1 MRGEKTAAKIADK
14 YRENVEKG
22 VESPLRE
29 IDSLLSILAKYQ
41 NKSGTISKSKTRS
54 KKAQKIVKETIKEL
68 NKKYGTK
75 KARNARREKIAEQ
88 IEGAAERLETNKVLG
103 LSGDKGIAAAQV
115 FVQYTSQVLPK
126 HFMSEI
132 ILALADS
139 DFSGDDIMHILDFLQ
154 STMNSQVPDEMD
166 KFTDEDDVSLF
177 VSNLSNLRA
186 KYPTLSLE
194 DSIEIADKYMQ
205 GYGFDDVDDAVER
218 WKEDN
223 QDEDEEEEEDEY

>member
-22 VESPLRE
+22 VETPLRE
-29 IDSLLSILAKYQ
+29 IDALLSVLAKYQ
-41 NKSGTISKSKTRS
+41 NKNGTISKSKTRS
-54 KKAQKIVKETIKEL
+54 KKAQKIVKETLKDL
-68 NKKYGTK
+68 NKYKTK
-75 KARNARREKIAEQ
+75 KSRNARREKIAEQ
-88 IEGAAERLETNKVLG
+88 VKGAAERLETNRVLG
-103 LSGDKGIAAAQV
+103 LSGNKGIAAAQV

-186 KYPTLSLE
+186 EYPELSLE
-194 DSIEIADKYMQ
+194 DSIEIVDKYMQ
-205 GYGFDDVDDAVER
+205 GYGFTDVDDAVER

-223 QDEDEEEEEDEY
+223 REEDEEEEEDEY

>member
-22 VESPLRE
+22 VETPLRE
-29 IDSLLSILAKYQ
+29 IDELLSVLAKYQ

-54 KKAQKIVKETIKEL
+54 KKAQKIVKETLKDL
-68 NKKYGTK
+68 GKYKTK

-88 IEGAAERLETNKVLG
+88 VKGTAERLETNRVLG
-103 LSGDKGIAAAQV
+103 LSGDKGVAAAQV

-186 KYPTLSLE
+186 EYPELSLE

-223 QDEDEEEEEDEY
+223 GEEDEEEEEDEY